1 MSAHGNGD
9 SSESAKPIR
18 RLGDVTWRRFVT
30 SLWWPAKARRWRK
43 GFLLGVALT
52 VLIVGLTVLA
62 ISGRADRA
70 CSGRISAVVWS
81 SISSSRAASR
91 LTRPAPPDR

>member
-9 SSESAKPIR
+9 LLGVRQTHR

-70 CSGRISAVVWS
+70 CSGRNIGCGVVVNFVITS
-81 SISSSRAASR
+81 GLAPDPPG
-91 LTRPAPPDR
+91 PA